1 MKPDNYYNNSDLHA
15 INAEASDYTVG
26 SETLTL
32 TAGATSVTTTVMA
45 VQDTLDDDAETIV
58 ITAEGA
64 EATVT
69 ITDDVDAVQRVNA
82 GGFSPAPLQTL
93 RRDARLDSAAV
104 RQALGEARIV
114 TVEEHGRIAAQ
125 AVNLP
130 VVPRARAAALALNT
144 VHPRR
149 DEPVAEL
156 ATEQDDRAATHR
168 VNESRELASCALAAR

>member
-15 INAEASDYTVG
+15 INAETSDYTVG

-93 RRDARLDSAAV
+93 RRDAPQSRSD
-104 RQALGEARIV
+104 
-114 TVEEHGRIAAQ
+114 
-125 AVNLP
+125 
-130 VVPRARAAALALNT
+130 
-144 VHPRR
+144 R
-149 DEPVAEL
+149 D
-156 ATEQDDRAATHR
+156 ATAGA
-168 VNESRELASCALAAR
+168 